1 MQTDVRELS
10 EVDYALDIVVPT
22 DEIQQQITDA
32 LKKERGQISLKGFRP
47 GKVPMGVVRK
57 MVGQQVAVQVAET
70 AIGEAYRKA
79 VVEDEQYD
87 PIGQPRLVDMD
98 FDVNDKEAELKAEIR
113 FGIKPQF
120 ELAEM
125 SGVPVSKLVRVFTD
139 DDIQADLDRRLDLA
153 ATLEDEPDGTA
164 LTVDHV
170 AIVDIQPLDAEEKPS
185 GPKQSDAQIILANPD
200 LRKELK
206 DGLIG
211 KASGDEF
218 VVAFPHEHEE
228 IEGEDHEEHV
238 DRYQITV
245 QTVQRRDIPEM
256 TDEWVKEHSS
266 GEAETV
272 DELRAEARK
281 ELEDSWERRARQNME
296 SKMVEAFV
304 DAHPFAIPE
313 VLSDAALDASLEE
326 IREKQPN
333 KQLPAGLDVEA
344 FREQN
349 REQAEKQV
357 RWLLVKDELV
367 EKEGL
372 EVTNEDFDAEFARIA
387 GEDGDIEMMKGFFT
401 QQPQM
406 MQQMGDHLLNQRVF
420 EALSTRFDIV
430 EKTRDDIE
438 ADRAEASGEAKP
450 AKKASAKKE
459 ASKKASAKKAS
470 DKKSPAKKA
479 AKKAPAKKA
488 SEKKAPAKK
497 ASAQKAS
504 SKKKDSGE

>member
-22 DEIQQQITDA
+22 DEIQEQITDA
-32 LKKERGQISLKGFRP
+32 LKKERAQISLKGFRP

-57 MVGQQVAVQVAET
+57 MVGQQVAVQVAEA
-70 AIGEAYRKA
+70 AIGEAYRTA
-79 VVEDEQYD
+79 VVENESYD

-98 FDVNDKEAELKAEIR
+98 FDVDDKDAELKAEVR
-113 FGIKPQF
+113 FGVKPQF

-125 SGVPVSKLVRVFTD
+125 SGVPVTKLVRTFTD
-139 DDIQADLDRRLDLA
+139 EDIEADLERRRDLA
-153 ATLEDEPDGTA
+153 ATLEDEPEGTA
-164 LTVDHV
+164 LTADHV
-170 AIVDIQPLDAEEKPS
+170 AIVDIQPVNAEDEPS
-185 GPKQSDAQIILANPD
+185 GPKQSDAQIVLANPD
-200 LRKELK
+200 LRPELK

-218 VVAFPHEHEE
+218 IVEFPHEHEE
-228 IEGEDHEEHV
+228 DEELDHDEHV

-256 TDEWVKEHSS
+256 TDEWVKEHTS
-266 GEAETV
+266 GKQETV
-272 DELRAEARK
+272 DGLREEARN
-281 ELEDSWERRARQNME
+281 ELEENWNRRARQNME

-333 KQLPAGLDVEA
+333 KQLPAGFDVEA

-357 RWLLVKDELV
+357 RWLLVKDKLV
-367 EKEGL
+367 EEEGL

-401 QQPQM
+401 QQPRM

-420 EALSTRFDIV
+420 ESLGKRFEIV
-430 EKTRDDIE
+430 EKSREDLE
-438 ADRAEASGEAKP
+438 AEKASGE
-450 AKKASAKKE
+450 
-459 ASKKASAKKAS
+459 
-470 DKKSPAKKA
+470 
-479 AKKAPAKKA
+479 
-488 SEKKAPAKK
+488 
-497 ASAQKAS
+497 
-504 SKKKDSGE
+504 